1 MISGENSSTTLSTTR
16 HPTTIWA
23 YGTGL
28 VVISRDKTLFLRPST
43 NLWAV
48 LEFFKKN
55 HVFNSLLLLPYALV
69 IRSVVILFPEARI
82 KGEILGSWGGDF
94 ITFSHTW
101 GAGEFFLSTF
111 LVFIQAAIIN
121 RLFIKQSMIGE
132 INLFPGLCYVL
143 LTSLHPS
150 FIGISSLLLANTTM
164 LIAFGYLFDVLKKDR
179 QEETRFM
186 AGWWLS
192 VSGLLYSP
200 YFTLIL
206 FGLLAMSMLKT
217 LKVKDIFQFVTGY
230 ISPFLIGWM
239 IRVII
244 TGDINPVILEMFNS
258 FGLPELGVMYNL
270 ADIVTLSVMALLLL
284 ISLLAY
290 SQIIARKNIHAQK
303 KIDTM
308 YALVFFTLL
317 MAFFVPV
324 ISIQYLMVLIVPFSL
339 FMAIL
344 LRGIR
349 HPAIAESLHFI
360 LFVLAIITQFLFL
373 V

>member
-1 MISGENSSTTLSTTR
+1 
-16 HPTTIWA
+16 
-23 YGTGL
+23 
-28 VVISRDKTLFLRPST
+28 
-43 NLWAV
+43 V

-82 KGEILGSWGGDF
+82 QGEILGSWGGDF
-94 ITFSHTW
+94 ISITHTW
-101 GAGEFFLSTF
+101 GSGEFFLSTF
-111 LVFIQAAIIN
+111 LIFIQAAIIN
-121 RLFIKQSMIGE
+121 RLFIKQSMLGE

-150 FIGISSLLLANTTM
+150 FIGISSLLLANTTL
-164 LIAFGYLFDVLKKDR
+164 LIALSYLFDVLKKDR

-217 LKVKDIFQFVTGY
+217 LKVKDIFQFITGF
-230 ISPFLIGWM
+230 ISPFLIGWL
-239 IRVII
+239 IRVIV
-244 TGDINPVILEMFNS
+244 TDDLNPVMLEMFAS
-258 FGLPELGVMYNL
+258 FGMPEIVPMYNI
-270 ADIVTLSVMALLLL
+270 ADIVTLSIMALLLL
-284 ISLLAY
+284 VSLLSY

-303 KIDTM
+303 KIDTI
-308 YALVFFTLL
+308 YALVFFAVP
-317 MAFFVPV
+317 MALFLTKLSV
-324 ISIQYLMVLIVPFSL
+324 QYLMVLVIPFSL
-339 FMAIL
+339 FVAIL

-360 LFVLAIITQFLFL
+360 LFVAAIITQFLFL

>member
-1 MISGENSSTTLSTTR
+1 M
-16 HPTTIWA
+16 
-23 YGTGL
+23 
-28 VVISRDKTLFLRPST
+28 
-43 NLWAV
+43 

-111 LVFIQAAIIN
+111 LVFIQAAI
-121 RLFIKQSMIGE
+121 
-132 INLFPGLCYVL
+132 NLFPGLCYVL
-143 LTSLHPS
+143 LASLHPS

-239 IRVII
+239 IRVIV
-244 TGDINPVILEMFNS
+244 TGDINPVILEMFSS

-317 MAFFVPV
+317 MAFFVPI